1 MIYDVQISR
10 IKKKHYV
17 QGQKPSIKC
26 AYRERESKLM
36 VMRTHMVYLFP
47 IENEIVLLS
56 QRCTQFILSSEFW
69 ISIHNVA
76 NCPTLEKY
84 ENQTIRICLYN
95 SYFFAKWS
103 SVVLRVFN
111 LFQIE
116 ESHPRF
122 KFVLN
127 ERNMDEMITRSKD
140 KSNNPFIS
148 FFKPCRT
155 LIWNFSPFLR
165 TSKSCE
171 KYRAKNV
178 WKFLSAL
185 DALGRGDLN
194 WWWCVL

>member
-1 MIYDVQISR
+1 MISTDGGGGRVIKLKSFCGHHKYKIPKRVMIYDVQISR
-10 IKKKHYV
+10 IKKKNTMY
-17 QGQKPSIKC
+17 K
-26 AYRERESKLM
+26 ERESKLM
-36 VMRTHMVYLFP
+36 VMRTHIVYLFP
-47 IENEIVLLS
+47 IENENVLLS

-76 NCPTLEKY
+76 NCPTLDKY

-127 ERNMDEMITRSKD
+127 ERNMDEIITQ
-140 KSNNPFIS
+140 
-148 FFKPCRT
+148 
-155 LIWNFSPFLR
+155 
-165 TSKSCE
+165 
-171 KYRAKNV
+171 
-178 WKFLSAL
+178 
-185 DALGRGDLN
+185 
-194 WWWCVL
+194 